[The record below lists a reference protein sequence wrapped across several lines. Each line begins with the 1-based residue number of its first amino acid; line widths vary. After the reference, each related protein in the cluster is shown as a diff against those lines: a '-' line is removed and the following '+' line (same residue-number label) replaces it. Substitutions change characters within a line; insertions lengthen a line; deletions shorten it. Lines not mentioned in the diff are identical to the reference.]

1 MERWQKHWRNFR
13 SNVPKRFSVCFWQWK
28 RLLQICKTYNRY
40 ELFASNANRG
50 HILSTWRS
58 LPKWDDY
65 ILTGTARSSLTQKSP
80 SSNKLSKIHD
90 GITYGGYS
98 LGSYSHTLD
107 GVSYYTNGDID
118 GCRRPRESKI
128 RWKCGNRHMQI
139 VSGWEPAI
147 CQYEFV
153 IEINCCQDEQN
164 DLAGM
169 SYNFN
174 FLDDFLTWNYIHIFT
189 LFF

>member
-1 MERWQKHWRNFR
+1 MF
-13 SNVPKRFSVCFWQWK
+13 
-28 RLLQICKTYNRY
+28 QIFLIIFGLTKGQNCSIT
-40 ELFASNANRG
+40 EALAGGIPDIPITAG
-50 HILSTWRS
+50 G
-58 LPKWDDY
+58 WDDY
-65 ILTGTARSSLTQKSP
+65 LLTGAARSSLTQKAP

-90 GITYGGYS
+90 GISYGGYS

-153 IEINCCQDEQN
+153 MEINCCQDEQSH
-164 DLAGM
+164 LAG
-169 SYNFN
+169 
-174 FLDDFLTWNYIHIFT
+174 TYICSRIF
-189 LFF
+189 